1 MLFLFS
7 SNPFNPFPETQF
19 FHHIFVQRDR
29 ELGKRERKNYFKP
42 ENIKKIQN
50 YKHWSSYHQEL
61 ISLLTYRYMLTI
73 FIFEIYI
80 CVSICYTCIL
90 YKTIWIFTFYKIID
104 RYVFVFSKLESHI
117 TFMQILKKLED
128 SRPFRFLKSQFF
140 LTLCHLYG
148 CIVSVDGP
156 SEISESSKKV
166 LLCGLFLSIK

>member
-104 RYVFVFSKLESHI
+104 RYVFCFFKTRI
-117 TFMQILKKLED
+117 TYYIYVDTKKIRGQQAIQVSQILVFPYSL
-128 SRPFRFLKSQFF
+128 PFVWLHCQCRWTF
-140 LTLCHLYG
+140 
-148 CIVSVDGP
+148 
-156 SEISESSKKV
+156 
-166 LLCGLFLSIK
+166 